1 MHRQKGGFIMSKT
14 AVVYWSGTGNTKMMA
29 EAVAEGART
38 AGAEVALLTCAEFDG
53 GMMGDYDAV
62 AFGCPAM
69 GAGRER
75 I

>member
-1 MHRQKGGFIMSKT
+1 
-14 AVVYWSGTGNTKMMA
+14 MMA

-62 AFGCPAM
+62 ALAARDGSR